1 MTSILVDTHVW
12 LWYING
18 SKELSKS
25 AQKTIATA
33 LHGNQAYI
41 AAISL
46 WEIGMLDKKQRIIL
60 EMPALE
66 WINKSIDITRINVA
80 PITPEIAIE
89 SSFLPGKF
97 HDDPADRLIVATA
110 RIEGLTLITRD
121 KQILAY
127 SKHKYLATS
136 KA

>member
-1 MTSILVDTHVW
+1 MTAILLDTHVW
-12 LWYING
+12 IWYING
-18 SKELSKS
+18 SDELTKS
-25 AQKTIATA
+25 TKKTITAA
-33 LHGNQAYI
+33 LHNNQAYI

-46 WEIGMLDKKQRIIL
+46 WEIGMLEKKQRIIL

-66 WINKSIDITRINVA
+66 WINKSIAITRINVV

-89 SSFLPGKF
+89 SSQLPGKL
-97 HDDPADRLIVATA
+97 ADRLIVATA

-127 SKHKYLATS
+127 SQHKYVAAS

>member
-1 MTSILVDTHVW
+1 MSGLLIDTHAW
-12 LWYING
+12 IWYING
-18 SKELSKS
+18 SDELGKS
-25 AQKTIATA
+25 TRKAMTTA
-33 LHGNQAYI
+33 LHNNQAHL

-66 WINKSIDITRINVA
+66 WINKSIDITHVRVL
-80 PITPEIAIE
+80 PITPSIAIE
-89 SSFLPGKF
+89 SSHLPGKF

-110 RIEGLTLITRD
+110 RIEALTLVTRD

-127 SKHKYLATS
+127 SEHKYISTT
-136 KA
+136 KC

>member
-1 MTSILVDTHVW
+1 MSAILLDTHVW
-12 LWYING
+12 IWYING
-18 SKELSKS
+18 SDELSKS
-25 AQKTIATA
+25 IQKKITAA
-33 LHGNQAYI
+33 LHDNQAYV

-60 EMPALE
+60 EMPPLE
-66 WINKSIDITRINVA
+66 WINKSINITRINVA

-127 SKHKYLATS
+127 SQHNYVATS